1 MASTAAIREN
11 LSSHWEVSVT
21 GRRAGAGGRPG
32 AWAGVSSM
40 VTSDISMNSSSCI
53 FLTTHVGRDAA
64 GLKRPSLV
72 RGTGA
77 VPVLGEVSPVEAEA
91 AAARRSRPE
100 AAAELGLN
108 MGRDCRVVNWT
119 AAPGEAMPGPVAQT
133 DMGSDTCITPMGGPV

>member
-1 MASTAAIREN
+1 
-11 LSSHWEVSVT
+11 
-21 GRRAGAGGRPG
+21 
-32 AWAGVSSM
+32 M

-108 MGRDCRVVNWT
+108 MVGIAEWSTGLRHRGSHAGT
-119 AAPGEAMPGPVAQT
+119 VAQT